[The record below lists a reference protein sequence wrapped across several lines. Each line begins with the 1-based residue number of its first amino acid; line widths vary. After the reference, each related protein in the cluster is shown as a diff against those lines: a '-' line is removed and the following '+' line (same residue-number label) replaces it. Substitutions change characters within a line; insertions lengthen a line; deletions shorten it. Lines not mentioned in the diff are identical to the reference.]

1 MRIDENVLSPE
12 PNRKNLFTH
21 LLYPPASTPHYEGGK
36 ERYQPPTSQE
46 LLEEALT
53 VMCGG
58 VEEASNAIMYG
69 IHYLLTTKGVMEKLK
84 LELRRIWPNRETPI
98 TYLELEKS
106 QYFVS
111 NLFVCGR

>member
-1 MRIDENVLSPE
+1 M
-12 PNRKNLFTH
+12 
-21 LLYPPASTPHYEGGK
+21 LYPSTSIPHYKGK
-36 ERYQPPTSQE
+36 KEFYQPPTSQE
-46 LLEEALT
+46 LLEEAIT
-53 VMCGG
+53 VMGGG

-69 IHYLLTTKGVMEKLK
+69 IYYLLTTRGVSEKLK

-111 NLFVCGR
+111 G